1 MLELFNQGGILMYP
15 LAACSIVALAII
27 LERMVN
33 LRRVKIIRPEIINVI
48 DNIKGSEDLGL
59 AYSICEK
66 NPGPFSQIV
75 LTALEMKD
83 LPKEEIKEAIA
94 DSGRQQTRQ
103 LERGLTILE
112 TIAAISPLLGILG
125 TVLGMIQVF
134 RDITQFGIGQATAL
148 ASGIQVALITTAA
161 GLIISIPAI
170 VAYNYYA
177 NRVDGYV
184 LELEYWA
191 GVLMNKLLSFR
202 QQKPRGSQIK
212 QAAD

>member
-15 LAACSIVALAII
+15 LAVCSILALAII

-191 GVLMNKLLSFR
+191 SVLMNKLLSFR
-202 QQKPRGSQIK
+202 QQKPRGAQTR